1 MVPLATWS
9 GSCQRLVV
17 PHVTIVRDLLLTA
30 LMVLFWIIEQSGA
43 RSVPVQVAAGVF
55 TAIVGFLLHEWAHL
69 AGARWTASQV
79 LYPNRVLAP
88 LLFHFDCKAN
98 GRSQFLAMSYG
109 GYLGSLIGVGLILLL
124 APLDRLSGQVA
135 LGLAGVGMV
144 VTLLAEVPTTLRVL
158 RGGPLPTGYA
168 FDPPK

>member
-9 GSCQRLVV
+9 GSWQRLVV
-17 PHVTIVRDLLLTA
+17 PHVTIVRDFLLTA
-30 LMVLFWIIEQSGA
+30 LMVLVWTIERSGA
-43 RSVPVQVAAGVF
+43 RSVAVQIAAGVL

-69 AGARWTASQV
+69 AGARWTASHV
-79 LYPNRVLAP
+79 RYPNRVLAP
-88 LLFHFDCKAN
+88 LLFHFDCKTN

-109 GYLGSLIGVGLILLL
+109 GYLGSFVGVGLILLL

-144 VTLLAEVPTTLRVL
+144 VTLLAEVPTTVRVL

-168 FDPPK
+168 FNPPK